1 MPTAQA
7 LHQMPT
13 SIEGI
18 VVPLPRNRY
27 QKLIARLYEAMIM
40 LWIEQPIQ
48 GPHITANHDNIS
60 LIASRRRF
68 MTGLAYICDWDKGGS
83 TTTSIA
89 VQDSEDTNTFWVA
102 SNEGFERNSR
112 SGTPNFLRESLQRL
126 QSITQIPDPNPAWL
140 ARQSDHCARFFTI
153 FAAPRIKKE
162 ASLLSRMATSCIQ
175 HLNGLV
181 TRRGNVTD
189 TGTSDSVIYLM
200 SITNELLEARSLER
214 WLHRFQSRETLE
226 AYDIC
231 MEAYN
236 ARNDPQMDTLRRLS
250 QEVLSNEDGE
260 SLAKASR
267 GARHFVGRLAEHIR
281 VSKQLVEDA
290 LRAREVLDVF
300 QASEIPTPLCVQPP
314 EIDPSVTLDRI
325 LGRMIPKDDEELSS
339 IRQGLSSLNSHV
351 GLEERVKERLL
362 ALQSNPPIVHCEV
375 QVLDHFHKSRLR
387 FVGDDRFVGTSKVSC
402 LCCKLYYRHH
412 PSRPVEPDS
421 HEQIYLNWG
430 PVGLLEGPKDASYRE
445 LRETLNP
452 VIHGLRDGFFRAM
465 RNKGLSNFNHPNSIT
480 GLTRSADTPVNSDS
494 DVEVDSEPEG
504 GTTLKDS

>member
-48 GPHITANHDNIS
+48 GPHITANHDNIN
-60 LIASRRRF
+60 
-68 MTGLAYICDWDKGGS
+68 KGGS

-102 SNEGFERNSR
+102 SNEGFERNSH

-126 QSITQIPDPNPAWL
+126 HCITQVPDPNPAWL

-175 HLNGLV
+175 HLNGMV

-189 TGTSDSVIYLM
+189 TGTS
-200 SITNELLEARSLER
+200 LER
-214 WLHRFQSRETLE
+214 WLHHFQSRETLE

-250 QEVLSNEDGE
+250 QEVLSNEGGE

-300 QASEIPTPLCVQPP
+300 QVSEIPTPLCVQPP
-314 EIDPSVTLDRI
+314 KIDPSVTLDRI
-325 LGRMIPKDDEELSS
+325 LGRMIPKEDEELSS

-362 ALQSNPPIVHCEV
+362 ALQSNPPVVHCEV
-375 QVLDHFHKSRLR
+375 QVLDHFHKGRLR
-387 FVGDDRFVGTSKVSC
+387 FVGDDRFVGTSKFSC

-494 DVEVDSEPEG
+494 DVELHSEPEG

>member
-7 LHQMPT
+7 LHQTPT

-18 VVPLPRNRY
+18 VVPLPRNKY

-112 SGTPNFLRESLQRL
+112 SGTPNFLRESLKRL
-126 QSITQIPDPNPAWL
+126 QSITQVLDPNPACP
-140 ARQSDHCARFFTI
+140 QNQEGSKPTI
-153 FAAPRIKKE
+153 K
-162 ASLLSRMATSCIQ
+162 
-175 HLNGLV
+175 NG
-181 TRRGNVTD
+181 NIMH
-189 TGTSDSVIYLM
+189 SV
-200 SITNELLEARSLER
+200 SERHGHSSWKQARSLER

-300 QASEIPTPLCVQPP
+300 QVSEIPTPLCVRPP

-325 LGRMIPKDDEELSS
+325 LGRMIPKEDGELSS

-375 QVLDHFHKSRLR
+375 QVLDHFHKGRLR
-387 FVGDDRFVGTSKVSC
+387 FVGDDRFVGTSKFSC

-445 LRETLNP
+445 LRQTLNP
-452 VIHGLRDGFFRAM
+452 IIHGLRDGFFRAM

-494 DVEVDSEPEG
+494 DVVVDSEPEG